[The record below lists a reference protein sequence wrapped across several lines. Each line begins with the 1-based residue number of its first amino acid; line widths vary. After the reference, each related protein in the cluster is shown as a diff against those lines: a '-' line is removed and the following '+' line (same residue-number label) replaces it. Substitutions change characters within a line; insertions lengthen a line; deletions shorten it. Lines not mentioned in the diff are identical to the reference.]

1 MIFNIL
7 ANKFIIMKKTILT
20 MAITIGLFA
29 VSCNSTSKTEET
41 HTHEDGTVHGAHD
54 HVADSTQ
61 KTQADSVAIDTAH
74 SHEGHS
80 H

>member
-1 MIFNIL
+1 
-7 ANKFIIMKKTILT
+7 MKKTILA

-29 VSCNSTSKTEET
+29 ASCNNATKTEET

-54 HVADSTQ
+54 HGTDTTQ
-61 KTQADSVAIDTAH
+61 KMHADSVAVDTAH
-74 SHEGHS
+74 SHEGHT